1 MLIQVQPHQLGF
13 TISAQSGTL
22 EQIKQFLNEHRTT
35 VYIVAGA
42 LLVLAILRRR

>member
-1 MLIQVQPHQLGF
+1 MVIRIHPHQLGF

-22 EQIKQFLNEHRTT
+22 DQIKQLLNEHRTT
-35 VYIVAGA
+35 IFIVAGA